1 MTIDL
6 QGSIGASSTRN
17 CDWQSL
23 DWVSIRQRVRRLQ
36 MRIAKAIREKSH
48 GQARALQWLLTH
60 SRAAKLLAVKRVS
73 ENKGHR
79 TPGLDGKVWRTD
91 RQKLAAVDQLQ
102 RHGYKPQPLR
112 RIYIKKKNG
121 KLRPLSIPTLLDRA
135 QQALHMLALT
145 PVAETRADR
154 NSYGFREGRGCAD
167 AIGQCFN
174 ALAKSYAP
182 VWVLEGDIKSCFD
195 EISHAWLLEH
205 IPMDRRTLG
214 QWLRAGFM
222 EKQRLFPTTA
232 GTPQGGIASP
242 VLANLTLDGLEPAT
256 RATIKPRHDQVNFIR
271 YADDFVVTAR
281 SKETL
286 EQKVKPVIIEFLRE
300 RGLKLSEEKT
310 LITHIA
316 EGFDFLGQRVRKYG
330 NKLLIRPTRQSVRRV
345 LEKARQLI
353 HRCRGLNAAV
363 LIRKLNPLLRGWA
376 NYHRHIVSKRTFDR
390 VGNCVRTMLWRWARR
405 NHPNKSWGWI
415 KRRYHAADDRGAFS
429 IWTHDREGKRR
440 VLCAYP
446 VARTVIERHIKVRGE
461 ANPYEPAWI
470 EYFEKRRGFAW
481 RTYPVGKARALG
493 AGKDKLA
500 TQDASTEKPDCRI
513 TSAEVDLR
521 KA

>member
-6 QGSIGASSTRN
+6 RGSIGASSAKSR
-17 CDWQSL
+17 DWKSL
-23 DWVSIRQRVRRLQ
+23 CWDKIRRPVRRLQ
-36 MRIAKAIREKSH
+36 MRIAKAIREKRH
-48 GQARALQWLLTH
+48 GKARALQWLLTH
-60 SRAAKLLAVKRVS
+60 SRSAKLLAVKRVT

-79 TPGLDGKVWRTD
+79 TPGIDRKVWRTD
-91 RQKLAAVDQLQ
+91 CQKFQAVNQL
-102 RHGYKPQPLR
+102 RRRGYHSQPLR

-135 QQALHMLALT
+135 QQALHMLALA
-145 PVAETRADR
+145 PIAETRADR

-167 AIGQCFN
+167 AIGQCFI

-195 EISHAWLLEH
+195 EISQPWLLDH

-214 QWLRAGFM
+214 QWLGAGFM
-222 EKQRLFPTTA
+222 ENQRLFPTTA

-242 VLANLTLDGLEPAT
+242 ALANLTLDGLEQAI
-256 RATIKPRHDQVNFIR
+256 RAAIKPRRDQVNFIR

-286 EQKVKPVIIEFLRE
+286 EQKVKPVIVEFLRE

-330 NKLLIRPTRQSVRRV
+330 KKLLIRPTAQSVRGV
-345 LEKARQLI
+345 LDKARQRI
-353 HRCRGLNAAV
+353 ASCRGLSAAV

-376 NYHRHIVSKRTFDR
+376 NYHRHVVSKRTFHR
-390 VGNCVRTMLWRWARR
+390 VDYYVCRMLWNWARR
-405 NHPNKSWGWI
+405 AHPTKSRGWI
-415 KRRYHAADDRGAFS
+415 RRRYHSADEKGSFS
-429 IWTHDREGKRR
+429 IGIHDREGKRR
-440 VLCAYP
+440 VLRAYR
-446 VARTVIERHIKVRGE
+446 VAQTAIERHIKVRGE
-461 ANPYEPAWI
+461 ANPYDPRYV
-470 EYFEKRRGFAW
+470 EYFEKRRCFAW
-481 RTYPVGKARALG
+481 RTYPVGKARAFK
-493 AGKDKLA
+493 AEQGKIA
-500 TQDASTEKPDCRI
+500 TQDANEQKPDCRI
-513 TSAEVDLR
+513 ASAEADLR